1 MQKMIKNRTKNAIV
15 FKDIAYSYKQLLQLS
30 LRYKQQMSN
39 LVDTI
44 DKVLIFSENCPE
56 YIFTIYATL
65 RAKGVA
71 VPVDVNSTEKELKYI
86 IEDCRPSILVVAPE
100 KQEFAA
106 TILKEINNYSP
117 VLISFNDID
126 TQGYQSEPIV
136 EIEMGEMDEE
146 VSIIYTSGTTGSP
159 KGVVLTY
166 QNYWYNIDAV
176 CNQVPIFNS
185 ESRVLLLLPLHHV
198 FPFAGA
204 MLAPLFAGSTIYI
217 AENLASETLFRIFE
231 EGKITVVLG
240 VPRLYESIAKGI
252 MKKIN
257 ASFITKAIYNLAA
270 FVGSHKFSKFIF
282 RSVHKKFG
290 GQIKHLVSGG
300 AALPIGTA
308 TILKNLG
315 LYVLEGYGM
324 TECAPMIAFTRPG
337 ERKVGYCGRLLKG
350 LELKLSE
357 ESGELLVKGPNV
369 MKGYYNRLE
378 ETAQIIRNGWLHTG
392 DIGELHNKF
401 GLKITGRIKEIIVTS
416 NGKNIN
422 PVEIENMITQ
432 SSVAI
437 KEMAVVLH
445 DDMIQAIIYPD
456 MSVVR
461 SNTGVSIEE
470 TIRPEIEQYN
480 RSAMS
485 YKRIKRF
492 HIISHELPKTRLEK
506 IQRFKLEELISSSH
520 CPKPQDNESEKSE
533 TYLTLKSI
541 LENETNTKAW
551 GEAHFE
557 IDLALDS
564 LGRVAMLSAIEE
576 QFGVV
581 IKESDFDNYQTLNK
595 LSEFVELNAKRH
607 ILSNMSWKEI
617 FEQKSEQLKIAR
629 SGFIHWFM
637 TYFMKIFFHLL
648 YNFRGSGKKNLPN
661 QPCIFV
667 CNHRSGFD
675 GVFITSK
682 LPWRTIKRSFV
693 FAKKKHF
700 NSKFSTYMAERNN
713 VILMDINSNV
723 KSSLQ
728 QMYQVLNQ
736 GNNLV
741 IFPEGT
747 RSKSGEMQD
756 FKDSF
761 AILSKELNIPVI
773 PIAIKGSE
781 SATFRKIGFPR
792 FFTRISVNFLDAIH
806 PNQSRSIKD
815 LRDKVASVIKKE
827 LNRKR

>member
-1 MQKMIKNRTKNAIV
+1 MIKNWGNNAIV
-15 FKDIAYSYKQLLQLS
+15 YKDLAYTYKQLLQLS
-30 LRYKQQMSN
+30 LRYQEQMLSV
-39 LVDTI
+39 VDRL

-65 RAKGVA
+65 RAKGTV

-86 IEDCRPSILVVAPE
+86 INDCRPDILVVASE
-100 KQEFAA
+100 KHEFVASVLSN
-106 TILKEINNYSP
+106 IEGYSP
-117 VLISFNDID
+117 KLITFNDID
-126 TQGYQSEPIV
+126 TQGYENEPVV
-136 EIEMGEMDEE
+136 ELEMGEMDQS

-159 KGVVLTY
+159 KGVVLSY

-176 CNQVPIFNS
+176 TNQVPIFNS
-185 ESRVLLLLPLHHV
+185 GTRVLLLLPLHHV

-204 MLAPLFAGSTIYI
+204 LLAGIFAGGTIYI
-217 AENLASETLFRIFE
+217 AENLATETLFRIFK

-240 VPRLYESIAKGI
+240 VPRLYETIAKGI

-257 ASFITKAIYNLAA
+257 ASFVAKALYNLSAL
-270 FVGSHKFSKFIF
+270 VGSNAFSKFLF
-282 RSVHKKFG
+282 KSVHSKFG
-290 GQIKHLVSGG
+290 GEIKHLVSGG

-337 ERKVGYCGRLLKG
+337 ERKIGYCGRLLKG
-350 LELKLSE
+350 LELKVAE
-357 ESGELLVKGPNV
+357 GTGELLVKGPNV
-369 MKGYYNRLE
+369 MKGYYNRVE
-378 ETAQIIRNGWLHTG
+378 ETAQIIRDGWLHTG
-392 DIGELHNKF
+392 DIGEMHSTY

-432 SSVAI
+432 SSAAI
-437 KEMAVVLH
+437 KELAVVLH
-445 DDMIQAIIYPD
+445 DDMIQAIVYPD

-461 SNTGVSIEE
+461 SNTGGSIED
-470 TIRPEIEQYN
+470 TIRPEIEEYN
-480 RSAMS
+480 RNAMS

-492 HIISHELPKTRLEK
+492 HVISHELPKTRLEK
-506 IQRFKLEELISSSH
+506 IQRYKLEELITTQSTV
-520 CPKPQDNESEKSE
+520 KPQDDDSARSE

-541 LENETNTKAW
+541 IENETNTKAW

-557 IDLALDS
+557 IDLAMDS
-564 LGRVAMLSAIEE
+564 LGRVALLSAIEE
-576 QFGVV
+576 QFGVI

-595 LSEFVELNAKRH
+595 LSEFVEQHAKKH

-617 FEQKSEQLKIAR
+617 FEQKTEQLKIAR

-637 TYFMKIFFHLL
+637 TYFMKIGFHLM
-648 YNFRGSGKKNLPN
+648 YNFRGSGKKNLPDE
-661 QPCIFV
+661 PCIFV

-675 GVFITSK
+675 GVLVTSK
-682 LPWRTIKRSFV
+682 LPWRTIRRSFV

-700 NSKFSTYMAERNN
+700 NSKFSTFMAERNN

-723 KSSLQ
+723 KNSLQ
-728 QMYQVLNQ
+728 QMYQVLSQ

-747 RSKSGEMQD
+747 RSRTGEMQS

-761 AILSKELNIPVI
+761 AILSRELNIPVI

-781 SATFRKIGFPR
+781 SATFRKIRFPR
-792 FFTRISVNFLDAIH
+792 FFSRISVNFLDAVH
-806 PNQSRSIKD
+806 PNQSLSIKD
-815 LRDKVASVIKKE
+815 LRDKVAAVIKTE
-827 LNRKR
+827 LNRKK